1 MRTQGR
7 IIISQDDLSFLGM
20 RYDTGLKVVAHGL
33 YRSAAKVFI
42 HADMT
47 PDKGVHLHV
56 QARLNVRILAVGERS
71 DEQVDRDQFAGVHVH
86 VVHSRTGPVDFRSLS
101 GLVFEMV
108 GEAVCDGE
116 FGIPFVEL
124 CLAHGDLAVT
134 FAAFDV
140 FLMEKLEGDTYAFQ
154 FLMYMLVVR
163 ITVHGLVREHDFF
176 IVRRTWKKLIVKVI
190 VSIFCLF
197 VIKHFSVITFYYLN
211 EKSGYGVGSER
222 NRCRALSAQKCIN

>member
-101 GLVFEMV
+101 GLMFEMV

-163 ITVHGLVREHDFF
+163 ITVHGLVRELFRIEDAIDLCFLKGADIVVTNALLVSDVEDF
-176 IVRRTWKKLIVKVI
+176 TD
-190 VSIFCLF
+190 
-197 VIKHFSVITFYYLN
+197 
-211 EKSGYGVGSER
+211 GMP
-222 NRCRALSAQKCIN
+222 

>member
-20 RYDTGLKVVAHGL
+20 RYDTGLKVVAHGP

-42 HADMT
+42 HADMAS
-47 PDKGVHLHV
+47 DKGVHLHV
-56 QARLNVRILAVGERS
+56 QARFDVRILAVGERP
-71 DEQVDRDQFAGVHVH
+71 DEQVDRDQFASTHVY
-86 VVHSRTGPVDFRSLS
+86 VVHGWTGPVDFRSLS

-154 FLMYMLVVR
+154 FLMYVLVVR
-163 ITVHGLVREHDFF
+163 ITVHGLVRELFRIEDAIDLCFLKGADIVVTDALLVSDVEDF
-176 IVRRTWKKLIVKVI
+176 TD
-190 VSIFCLF
+190 
-197 VIKHFSVITFYYLN
+197 
-211 EKSGYGVGSER
+211 GMP
-222 NRCRALSAQKCIN
+222 